1 MFSQM
6 SFILIIIRTLSCSW
20 FLSSL
25 HRYWV
30 SILARTKWHLLKVC
44 SPQYAAQA
52 VTNRNVIGVLLQGQG
67 WNCSS
72 VITLLSSHPTQW
84 WQSDTASWLLNWG
97 RATRVRPIIII
108 IWRANNP
115 DHCRLLILEIF
126 SMWGWESISLQSG
139 FHCFRSHIFP
149 RHTMLSLLHSLALC
163 FWDLFGVQIFSK
175 IKNQSSISL
184 KSENSCRSNIYIH
197 PRPVLLFCQKT
208 FKPPIYLL
216 PIVLQIFPRVGN

>member
-6 SFILIIIRTLSCSW
+6 SFILIIIRTLSPKDCSW
-20 FLSSL
+20 FLSSS

-52 VTNRNVIGVLLQGQG
+52 VTNRNVIGVLLLGQG

-108 IWRANNP
+108 IIILTANNP

-149 RHTMLSLLHSLALC
+149 RHTRLSLLHSLALC

-184 KSENSCRSNIYIH
+184 KSGNSCRSNMFPSISTPDLCAFFARRHLSPQYICC
-197 PRPVLLFCQKT
+197 L
-208 FKPPIYLL
+208 
-216 PIVLQIFPRVGN
+216 